1 MVASCRSNDET
12 VGFENR
18 SILRIPKLA
27 TPHPVFSDERPTST
41 PSTLALLELLGRR
54 WALRILW
61 ELRLEPATF
70 QALQARCD
78 SMSTSVLSQR
88 LVELREAQLVEKEQ
102 TGSYRL
108 TEPGSRLLARLDGMD
123 EWTQEWT
130 RRLGR
135 PTADSS

>member
-1 MVASCRSNDET
+1 MLE
-12 VGFENR
+12 
-18 SILRIPKLA
+18 
-27 TPHPVFSDERPTST
+27 
-41 PSTLALLELLGRR
+41 LLELLGRR

-61 ELRLEPATF
+61 ELRLASATF

-88 LVELREAQLVEKEQ
+88 LGELREAQLVEKDQ
-102 TGSYRL
+102 AGSYRL

-123 EWTQEWT
+123 QWTQEWT

-135 PTADSS
+135 PATDRQGGAD

>member
-1 MVASCRSNDET
+1 MLE
-12 VGFENR
+12 
-18 SILRIPKLA
+18 
-27 TPHPVFSDERPTST
+27 
-41 PSTLALLELLGRR
+41 LLELLGRR

-88 LVELREAQLVEKEQ
+88 LGELREAQLVEKDQ
-102 TGSYRL
+102 AGSYRL

-123 EWTQEWT
+123 QWTQEWA

-135 PTADSS
+135 PTADHQDGSD